1 MDNVTTGAE
10 RTAGRSGVASVRLPP
25 LLVGRVRERDVLR
38 VELAVAGGGQGRL
51 VLLGG
56 EAGIGKTTL
65 ARDLIQ
71 HAATQGCAALIG
83 SCYDLSNTPPYGP
96 WLDLFEACR
105 RDPDLPAPPAAFAG
119 DRLAPSPTKPRSSV
133 RCGSS
138 WLSSPL
144 PIQL

>member
-10 RTAGRSGVASVRLPP
+10 RTAGQSGVASVRLPP
-25 LLVGRVRERDVLR
+25 LLVGRVRERDVLS

-65 ARDLIQ
+65 ARDLSHQ
-71 HAATQGCAALIG
+71 AAALGCRGLTG

-96 WLDLFEACR
+96 WLDLFEGCR
-105 RDPDLPAPPAAFAG
+105 RDPGLP
-119 DRLAPSPTKPRSSV
+119 
-133 RCGSS
+133 
-138 WLSSPL
+138 
-144 PIQL
+144 